1 MTDIKLLGPSD
12 LNILNNVAEN
22 VFDDP
27 IVKSSAQEFLADP
40 RHRLVVGLE
49 NNVVV
54 GFVSAVIYV
63 HPDKPAPELWIN
75 EIGVAPTHHRQG
87 IGKALMRAILE
98 EAKQAGCSEAW
109 VLTERENLSATAM
122 YRSTGGEESSPDPV
136 MFTFRLQ

>member
-1 MTDIKLLGPSD
+1 MIEIRLLGPSN
-12 LNILNNVAEN
+12 LNLLNNVAED

-27 IVKSSAQEFLADP
+27 IVESSAQEFLADP
-40 RHRLVVGLE
+40 RHRLVVALD
-49 NNVVV
+49 NDLVV

-87 IGKALMRAILE
+87 IGKALMQAILK

-109 VLTERENLSATAM
+109 VLTERENLSAMSM
-122 YRSTGGEESSPDPV
+122 YRSTAGEESSPDPV